1 MKMEVVGS
9 VGRGFASH
17 ACLTFAKGIPDSRMM
32 ELLDPEVFFI
42 LISWTSFQP
51 PTLSNFRPDHISRCD
66 AHLGT
71 KEEGIL
77 KTQGQSARC
86 KDLEMRWMT

>member
-42 LISWTSFQP
+42 LFRGPLFNLQLF
-51 PTLSNFRPDHISRCD
+51 PTF
-66 AHLGT
+66 
-71 KEEGIL
+71 
-77 KTQGQSARC
+77 
-86 KDLEMRWMT
+86 DLTI